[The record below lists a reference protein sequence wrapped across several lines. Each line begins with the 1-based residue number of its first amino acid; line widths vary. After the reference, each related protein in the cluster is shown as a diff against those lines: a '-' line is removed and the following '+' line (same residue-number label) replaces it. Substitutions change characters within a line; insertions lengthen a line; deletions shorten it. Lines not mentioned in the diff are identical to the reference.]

1 MNALRKVDYLLDLCD
16 QYLDGKK
23 FNPPLTLPQISRG
36 DTVQFLEEY
45 MKKDIFSI
53 IKKANQFKIKA
64 LNVFEYKCIKYN
76 MFIVPRLQRHPKFN
90 SVIKTQLLST
100 NATILDIGCCFG
112 TDLRYCLY
120 LGCKK
125 HQVLGVDISSDFIEL
140 GFDFFGDKSVLK
152 NRFISDDILGN
163 DGCDFVNH
171 ALELNNHK
179 RFDFFGDKS
188 VLKNRFIS
196 DDILGNDGCDFVNHA
211 LELNNHK
218 RFDVIYI
225 GNVYHLLTEKQCELL
240 TTITTSLISTNNGIV
255 YGSTVGC
262 DVPGEYLRK
271 NKTRYLHS
279 KQSLQEMMKT
289 HGTFKNIVV
298 ETNEKAV
305 QRMTRYHKPS
315 STDNHYTYLNF
326 FCRT

>member
-179 RFDFFGDKS
+179 RFD
-188 VLKNRFIS
+188 
-196 DDILGNDGCDFVNHA
+196 
-211 LELNNHK
+211 
-218 RFDVIYI
+218 VIYI

-326 FCRT
+326 FCHT